1 MTKWTI
7 LQIHRLFVV
16 QACNLTVDKPQH
28 SSNMKLT
35 QTLAIVILSAGTTL
49 ATIWG
54 YDKITKS
61 DSTYFYQQTKSIDS
75 GKAPANY
82 AGFNGANSG
91 NAFVDF
97 TPAASAAIPATV
109 HIKTTIN
116 RTASNNLPKKSPFGD
131 MFDLDDLFGDRAR
144 SLPQMASG
152 SGAII
157 SDDGYIVTNNHVID
171 GADDI
176 TVTLS
181 NRRSFKA
188 KLISADPSS
197 DLALLKIEAK
207 GLPFM
212 LYGNSDE
219 VKVGQWVL
227 ALGYPLN
234 LEATVTAGIV
244 SAKGRTLEINSRQ
257 SKTPVESFLQ
267 TDAAVNPGNSGGPL
281 VNTDGKLI
289 GINSAIASPTG
300 SYAGYSFTIPV
311 NIVKKIIADMM
322 KFGTVQRAYLGIQ
335 YLPENLSE
343 EQKKEQKIPDYEG
356 GVYVKDVLKDGAA
369 FGSGIKSGDVITG
382 INDISIT
389 SGAEMVGQIATYRP
403 GDKIFINYKREGR
416 DFRIP
421 VTLRNST
428 GTMEVV
434 KTSVLDRLGAD
445 LQTLDKDQA
454 KELGVTGGVVIKSI
468 GQRGLLSKVRVQDGF
483 VILKA
488 NNDKVN
494 TVDDFRKI
502 LDKGDNSVKVEGV
515 YPGYEGVYNFVI
527 NMDNATK

>member
-1 MTKWTI
+1 
-7 LQIHRLFVV
+7 
-16 QACNLTVDKPQH
+16 
-28 SSNMKLT
+28 
-35 QTLAIVILSAGTTL
+35 
-49 ATIWG
+49 
-54 YDKITKS
+54 
-61 DSTYFYQQTKSIDS
+61 
-75 GKAPANY
+75 
-82 AGFNGANSG
+82 
-91 NAFVDF
+91 
-97 TPAASAAIPATV
+97 
-109 HIKTTIN
+109 
-116 RTASNNLPKKSPFGD
+116 
-131 MFDLDDLFGDRAR
+131 
-144 SLPQMASG
+144 MASG
-152 SGAII
+152 SGAVI
-157 SDDGYIVTNNHVID
+157 SEDGYIVTNNHVID
-171 GADDI
+171 GADAI

-188 KLISADPSS
+188 KLIAADPSS

-311 NIVKKIIADMM
+311 NIVKKIVADMM

-343 EQKKEQKIPDYEG
+343 EQKKQENIPEYEG
-356 GVYVKDVLKDGAA
+356 GVYVKDVPKDGAA
-369 FGSGIKSGDVITG
+369 FTAGIKKGDVITG
-382 INDISIT
+382 INDVPVT

-403 GDKIFINYKREGR
+403 GDKVNINYKRDGR
-416 DFRIP
+416 DMRAS

-434 KTSVLDRLGAD
+434 KTSVLDQLGAE
-445 LQTLDKDQA
+445 LQTLDKTQA
-454 KELGVTGGVVIKSI
+454 KELGVSGGVVIKSI
-468 GQRGLLSKVRVQDGF
+468 GQKGLMSKVRVQEGF

-488 NNDKVN
+488 NDEKIN
-494 TVDDFRKI
+494 TVEELRKV
-502 LDKGDNSVKVEGV
+502 LDRANGSVKVEGM
-515 YPGYEGVYNFVI
+515 YPDYPGVYNFILNV
-527 NMDNATK
+527 K